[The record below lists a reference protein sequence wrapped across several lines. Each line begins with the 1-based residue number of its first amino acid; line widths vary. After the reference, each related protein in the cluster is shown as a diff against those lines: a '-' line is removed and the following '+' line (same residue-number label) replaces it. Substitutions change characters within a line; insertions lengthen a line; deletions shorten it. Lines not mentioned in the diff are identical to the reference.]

1 MNDVFYEEKLAD
13 IKEAIDIVFRFQLYR
28 RGKIDEYEDG
38 GKVLGDAIDTL
49 LGCATEYQAIMEE
62 DKVLKEVIA
71 ELENKIKELSEE
83 SLRNFTEKK
92 AVENIKNNTNN
103 SNRARKNGEND
114 AQCLECKEYDKQQ
127 GICRWGYCD
136 WYTRKPMAFD
146 GRLCCKTCA
155 FDINGECTYLKEQD
169 KREKE
174 RKETK
179 KVTFIEDYMKGK
191 RNIEEHIKGK
201 RNAEL

>member
-1 MNDVFYEEKLAD
+1 MNDAFYEEKLAD
-13 IKEAIDIVFRFQLYR
+13 IKEAIDVVFRFQLYR

-38 GKVLGDAIDTL
+38 GKVLGDCIDTL
-49 LGCATEYQAIMEE
+49 LGVATEYQAIMEE
-62 DKVLKEVIA
+62 NKALKELIV
-71 ELENKIKELSEE
+71 ELKNKINELSEE
-83 SLRNFTEKK
+83 SLKNFAEKK
-92 AVENIKNNTNN
+92 VVENIKNNTNN

-114 AQCLECKEYDKQQ
+114 AQCLECKEYDKQE
-127 GICRWGYCD
+127 GLCRWGYCD

-174 RKETK
+174 RKESK

-191 RNIEEHIKGK
+191 RNEF
-201 RNAEL
+201 NN

>member
-13 IKEAIDIVFRFQLYR
+13 VKEAIDIVFRFQLYR

-38 GKVLGDAIDTL
+38 GKQLGECLDVL
-49 LGCATEYQAIMEE
+49 LGVAVEYQKIMEE
-62 DKVLKEVIA
+62 NEVLKKLYHESKEKIK
-71 ELENKIKELSEE
+71 ELENKINELSEE
-83 SLRNFTEKK
+83 SLNNFAEKK
-92 AVENIKNNTNN
+92 VVENITNNTNN

-114 AQCLECKEYDKQQ
+114 TQCLDCKDYDKQQ
-127 GICRWGYCD
+127 GVCRWGYCD

-146 GRLCCKTCA
+146 GRLCCKTCV

-174 RKETK
+174 RKENK
-179 KVTFIEDYMKGK
+179 KGTFIEDYMKGK
-191 RNIEEHIKGK
+191 RNETS
-201 RNAEL
+201 N